1 VVRGGFAPVALRVGR
16 ATALAWVL
24 GVVAGAVVIAG
35 ALYLP
40 ALVVA
45 LGSVAALIVFALS
58 LRGLRHWQV
67 LTTLALAAY
76 IVLDY
81 GFANLALPGLALP
94 VGYALLLLALWLAV
108 MDHRHEIRSLLP
120 AAAREPAVWCAG
132 GLLFLVVAHL
142 VVDMPRFGLYA
153 IRDASFILEAAFALL
168 GFLWARRVDGVAS
181 LTGVLAGTFL
191 VNLALGL
198 GFPSLAPALQEMS
211 PVVGVFRDVPLL
223 GAYSGIGLMM
233 LAGAVFFCLLE
244 PRRVRWPRWVTLAL
258 VITQLGWLVV
268 VQARAVY
275 LGAILVL
282 VILAVLGHVRRA
294 GRLVVGL
301 VLGVSLVL
309 GVVGF
314 SGSAVSGRV
323 GPVRADFI
331 LRHATEFTAMLFR
344 HDLADYARLVGS
356 EDLDASRSSTALR
369 LVWARQ
375 AIERWRASA
384 STIIIGE
391 GFGRPLTDFVVPGGA
406 VTRQPHNTHLTVL
419 ARLGLTGVLLWVFL
433 IGRVGLLLWQAYRRR
448 ASGEDAEGRNLSA
461 WLIVW
466 FGLGLFYTCFQPW
479 LEFSYGG
486 VPFYILTGL
495 AVGLAGRG
503 VGSPLAPGTR
513 R

>member
-1 VVRGGFAPVALRVGR
+1 LAPTIWRLGR
-16 ATALAWVL
+16 ATVLAWVL
-24 GVVAGAVVIAG
+24 AVVAGAVVIAG

-40 ALVVA
+40 AFVVA

-58 LRGLRHWQV
+58 LRGLRSWQV

-76 IVLDY
+76 MVLDY

-94 VGYALLLLALWLAV
+94 VGYAFLFLALGLAV

-120 AAAREPAVWCAG
+120 SVARESAVWCAG
-132 GLLFLVVAHL
+132 GLLLLVVAHL
-142 VVDMPRFGLYA
+142 VVDVPRFGLYA
-153 IRDASFILEAAFALL
+153 IRDASFVLEAAFALL
-168 GFLWARRVDGVAS
+168 GFLWARRADGVAS

-198 GFPSLAPALQEMS
+198 GFPSLAPVLQAMS

-223 GAYSGIGLMM
+223 GSYAVVGLMM
-233 LAGAVFFCLLE
+233 LVGAVFFCLLE
-244 PRRVRWPRWVTLAL
+244 PGRVRWPRWATLAL
-258 VITQLGWLVV
+258 VITQLGWLAV

-275 LGAILVL
+275 LGAILVP
-282 VILAVLGHVRRA
+282 VILAGLGHVRRA

-331 LRHATEFTAMLFR
+331 LRHATEFAAMLFR
-344 HDLADYARLVGS
+344 HDLADYAQLAGS
-356 EDLDASRSSTALR
+356 EGLDSSRSSTALR

-375 AIERWRASA
+375 AIQRWRASG

-391 GFGRPLTDFVVPGGA
+391 GFGRPLTDFIIAGGV

-433 IGRVGLLLWQAYRRR
+433 IGRVGLLLWRAYRRR
-448 ASGEDAEGRNLSA
+448 AWDEDAEGRNLSA

-466 FGLGLFYTCFQPW
+466 FGLGLFFTSFQPW

-486 VPFYILTGL
+486 VPFYVLTGF
-495 AVGLAGRG
+495 AVGLACPG
-503 VGSPLAPGTR
+503 VGSPLTPETR